1 MSDLASLL
9 SQLKIIQDQ
18 IKVIKDQ
25 NQTTCTICCDLK
37 DDKMCQACNQ
47 SVCTPCYAKLGN
59 CPFCKNPDFGQLDD
73 LQVQAGFIDH
83 FYQNDDDYDQADIE
97 VITPDQD
104 DVELYDHGDQ
114 GDDVRDAD
122 RAIVQI
128 YTHQRAI
135 QQRRLRAHQQARH
148 QLILDRLT
156 PRQTSQPARWQVR
169 QQVQMGGHHQLVSDH
184 SVFSDDQ
191 QINMW
196 GPICATTD
204 NLSGRQFDVQST
216 HIVVRQTINTL
227 MVSIDNIKNFRI
239 PLHKPF
245 QQVRVY
251 QNIKLIYFNTDTQDS
266 YLLIDTPT
274 CVGMYKYYGDVLRI
288 KNK

>member
-18 IKVIKDQ
+18 IKVIKD
-25 NQTTCTICCDLK
+25 NDQTVCNICCDLK
-37 DDKMCQACNQ
+37 DDKMCLSCNQ
-47 SVCTPCYAKLGN
+47 SVCTPCYSKLGS
-59 CPFCKNPDFGQLDD
+59 CPFCKDTGFGQLDD
-73 LQVQAGFIDH
+73 LQVQAELINH
-83 FYQNDDDYDQADIE
+83 FYQNDDYVLE
-97 VITPDQD
+97 VQSTDQD
-104 DVELYDHGDQ
+104 DVEIYDHSDQ
-114 GDDVRDAD
+114 PDDVPDEGRHWALDLRLFA
-122 RAIVQI
+122 
-128 YTHQRAI
+128 
-135 QQRRLRAHQQARH
+135 QQHYHQQARL
-148 QLILDRLT
+148 QAR
-156 PRQTSQPARWQVR
+156 RQAR